1 MKTKNL
7 TTKPKQPAELRSSDL
22 LDGGKRECP
31 HCHGSLERYEDP
43 KAVEIIAKLE
53 YDIKNLHS
61 TLRRAIEIIKLHVPD
76 DALGINS
83 NCGEPV
89 AQTWPIK
96 DEELYY
102 MEQAIGLTGGE
113 I

>member
-1 MKTKNL
+1 M
-7 TTKPKQPAELRSSDL
+7 RL

-31 HCHGSLERYEDP
+31 HCRGSLERYEDP

-61 TLRRAIEIIKLHVPD
+61 TLRRAIEIIKLHVPE

-113 I
+113 PSNR